1 MSVIQRS
8 ESISMIE
15 YVNQLE
21 GMECDNCGFGS
32 GNQKSLY
39 LVNKI
44 V

>member
-21 GMECDNCGFGS
+21 GKWNVTTVD
-32 GNQKSLY
+32 
-39 LVNKI
+39 LVQAIKNVCI
-44 V
+44 